1 MNMMTTLILIGVL
14 AMIVAGAGFAF
25 VQPRRFTDDD
35 ADGAPDGAKTAE
47 ANDAWNNPAN
57 AIDIEEELHGSHRH
71 SASETSTD
79 RKSNA

>member
-57 AIDIEEELHGSHRH
+57 AIDIEEELHGSHGH
-71 SASETSTD
+71 SSVRDVNRSE
-79 RKSNA
+79 K